1 MTDQSELIELCKI
14 AKFQGGPQN
23 LSAVGIGRYLRLCS
37 PEVVLM
43 LLADAARYQHIKSTW
58 HDGRL
63 LERLKENTLP
73 EDWSAA
79 IDADMSAAPHELPGT
94 LSQWAAADFN
104 VKYMSKEG

>member
-1 MTDQSELIELCKI
+1 MIELCKI
-14 AKFQGGPQN
+14 AQFQGGPQN

-58 HDGRL
+58 HDGGL

-79 IDADMSAAPHELPGT
+79 IDADMSAAPHELPST
-94 LSQWAAADFN
+94 LSDWATAGFN
-104 VKYMSKEG
+104 AKQMSKEG